1 MLSRWRLRTAPGERP
16 SDGIFIVPVGRSTTA
31 VLEALARSRGKG
43 AKGQGY
49 RTVRGLAGETRLSEA
64 EVRTVLARHP
74 EWFVR
79 SSIPDA
85 RGAALFGLSTRAP
98 KPGQRR
104 PSSADPPVTKVQST
118 PYSRKPA
125 EPTAAARK
133 LDPSAAAPEHIHADA
148 LNLFYSYS
156 HRDEHYRRRLETH
169 LSPLR
174 RDGLIKEWHDRRIEA
189 GTDWRVDIDRE
200 LNRADLI
207 LLLISPD
214 FMASEFAYSHEL
226 STAMERHLSGT
237 ARVVP
242 IIVKPVDWH
251 SAQFGDLQALPQDGK
266 PVTTWANRDKAW
278 YSVAQGLRATIV
290 GLTVRPT

>member
-1 MLSRWRLRTAPGERP
+1 M
-16 SDGIFIVPVGRSTTA
+16 PVDRSTTV

-74 EWFVR
+74 ELFVR

-85 RGAALFGLSTRAP
+85 SGAALFGLSASAPRAGP
-98 KPGQRR
+98 RR
-104 PSSADPPVTKVQST
+104 PSSADLAVTKVQPT
-118 PYSRKPA
+118 PYSRQSA
-125 EPTAAARK
+125 ETTDAARG
-133 LDPSAAAPEHIHADA
+133 LDPSAAAPEHMSADA

-156 HRDEHYRRRLETH
+156 HRDEQHRQRLETH

-189 GTDWRVDIDRE
+189 GTDWRRDIDRE

-207 LLLISPD
+207 LLLVSPD
-214 FMASEFAYSHEL
+214 FMASDFAYLQEL
-226 STAMERHLSGT
+226 SAAMERHRAGT

-251 SAQFGDLQALPQDGK
+251 SAQFGDLQALPRDGK
-266 PVTTWANRDKAW
+266 PVTTWPNRDNAW
-278 YSVAQGLRATIV
+278 YNVAQGLRATI
-290 GLTVRPT
+290 GDLQSGRRMRRRSA